1 MRFGSNNFPIK
12 GLSETQI
19 KQLLTN
25 YQSVHIPYFKG
36 AINNKFFGFSAEIG
50 CTKDSD
56 CPSQTACVS
65 EQCVNPCSL
74 SEPCGLNALC
84 SVLDTLPV
92 RTMTCVCI
100 QGYEGDASVEC
111 TPGKQTD

>member
-1 MRFGSNNFPIK
+1 M
-12 GLSETQI
+12 
-19 KQLLTN
+19 
-25 YQSVHIPYFKG
+25 
-36 AINNKFFGFSAEIG
+36 FSAEIG

-65 EQCVNPCSL
+65 VQCVNPCSL
-74 SEPCGLNALC
+74 SEPCGLNAIC
-84 SVLDTLPV
+84 AVLDTLPV

-111 TPGKQTD
+111 TPGELTF